1 MLHKSYPLSSIMR
14 ESPVVSFEEAGKI
27 LGGLHPIPSVNERR
41 LAVSDTK
48 ETLRIR
54 SLQAVLHRAA
64 SNEHRVY
71 SSQCPHRY
79 RA

>member
-41 LAVSDTK
+41 LAVSDTRRRC
-48 ETLRIR
+48 E
-54 SLQAVLHRAA
+54 
-64 SNEHRVY
+64 
-71 SSQCPHRY
+71 
-79 RA
+79 